1 MQYKAIWKDT
11 FRELSNSIMRF
22 LAILI
27 IIFLGVGFYVGIS
40 ATSPNMLWT
49 ADEYYS
55 KHNLMDYR
63 VLSTYGL
70 TDEDLEDLNNL
81 SGYTVQSH
89 YANDFV
95 VENYS
100 ETIRL
105 YSYNLEN
112 GQSINDYSIVEGR
125 LPETSGEI
133 ALDSNEGFLSDVQ
146 IGDKITLESGEDT
159 GNPEDNLEHQ
169 TFEVVGFVRSPLF
182 IELGSRGNTTIG
194 SGSLNGFG
202 VISEE
207 DYNAEIQTEAY
218 LTLKNSENFEAYTDE
233 YEAII
238 DEHTDELNNL
248 LADLET
254 RRTEEIQN
262 EIQQEIDDGRAEIEE
277 AEQELADAE
286 AELDEARAELD
297 EGWEEYENGVAEL
310 EEQTANARQEINVNE
325 AQLQEELNNL
335 NTQEQNLI
343 QQREALQTE
352 LNNLASADEDIATGR
367 EQLEQGINE
376 INTGISEIESNLP
389 EMAAGLAEMDR
400 QEQQLNEQKAQLE
413 VALENPEADQEIILA
428 QIAVIDEGLLR
439 LNQERE
445 SLSQTYEEINNQLGS
460 LTQRRT
466 ELQTELNN
474 LNTQEQELIAG
485 RNALNDGIQQINNGL
500 AQIEEGRQQINTG
513 FNEIAEARATL
524 ETETANAQTELADA
538 EAELNEAEADYQ
550 AGLATFEDERQT
562 AQEEIVDGR
571 AELEDAEQELAD
583 LPAPEYM
590 LFDRSDNP
598 GYLEYK
604 DNADRLSIIAMVF
617 PGFFFLIAI
626 FISFTT
632 MTRMVDE
639 EREYIGIM
647 KSLGYANHQILTKF
661 ITYAVLA
668 TSVGAILGLIAGYT
682 LIPELIFFAY
692 SSMYNFPKMLLQ
704 GYTLYTT
711 IALVAAFVSTVGAS
725 LLAVQ
730 HSLKTNAASLLQPK
744 APKRGSRIWL
754 ERIPFI
760 WRRLSFNYKITF
772 RNVFRYKSRMLM
784 TIFGIAGSTGLILTG
799 FGISDSIGDIPQIQ
813 YGEINQFQAYVALD
827 PNLEPA
833 ELESHKETIQNDDRI
848 NDALLVTQDSATA
861 DNEELNEQ
869 NISIFVP
876 NDTDRLD
883 DFVKLMDYEEGT
895 VQTLDDSGAYITQ
908 KLAQLFEVEVGDQLE
923 IMSED
928 NEEWVVD
935 VSGIVENYIG
945 HTLYMTPEYYEEMT
959 GSENGEPNLQ
969 LIKYDTNAVDETE
982 IGRDL
987 MNTDEVI
994 GVNYVTDVAQNFS
1007 GTLDSL
1013 DLITQILVISAAALA
1028 FIVLYNL
1035 TNINVSERQREL
1047 STIKVLGSYDHE
1059 VTMYIYRENIIL
1071 TVLGIFVGFGFGT
1084 VLTNFIMNT
1093 MEIDMLVFGREI
1105 HLSSYVYSGLLTVL
1119 FSIIVMIVIH
1129 YQLKRIDMVEA
1140 LKAND

>member
-55 KHNLMDYR
+55 NHNLMDYR

-70 TDEDLEDLNNL
+70 TDEDLEDLNAL

-95 VENYS
+95 VEDYS
-100 ETIRL
+100 ESIRL
-105 YSYNLEN
+105 YSYDLEN
-112 GQSINDYSIVEGR
+112 GQSINDYYIVDGR

-133 ALDSNEGFLSDVQ
+133 ALDSQESFLSDVQ
-146 IGDKITLESGEDT
+146 IGDRISLESGEDN
-159 GNPEDNLEHQ
+159 GNPENNLHQQ

-207 DYNAEIQTEAY
+207 DYNAEIRTEAY
-218 LTLKNSENFEAYTDE
+218 ITVENTENFEAYTDE
-233 YEAII
+233 YEAMIN
-238 DEHTDELNNL
+238 ENADELNHL

-254 RRTEEIQN
+254 RRAEEIEN

-286 AELDEARAELD
+286 TELEEARVELD
-297 EGWEEYENGVAEL
+297 EGWQEYENGVAEL
-310 EEQTANARQEINVNE
+310 EEQTANARQEINANE
-325 AQLQEELNNL
+325 AQLQEELDNL

-343 QQREALQTE
+343 QQRDELQTE
-352 LNNLASADEDIATGR
+352 LNNLAGADEEIAAGR
-367 EQLEQGINE
+367 EQLTDGLAQ
-376 INTGISEIESNLP
+376 IE
-389 EMAAGLAEMDR
+389 AGLAEIEANREAILQGIEEID
-400 QEQQLNEQKAQLE
+400 QAIVELE
-413 VALENPEADQEIILA
+413 AALENPLLPPDTIEEIQA
-428 QIAVIDEGLLR
+428 QITALEK
-439 LNQERE
+439 ERE
-445 SLSQTYEEINNQLGS
+445 EVSTPLQEEEQLIA
-460 LTQRRT
+460 QRT
-466 ELQTELNN
+466 ELQTELDN
-474 LNTQEQELIAG
+474 LNAQEQELIAG

-500 AQIEEGRQQINTG
+500 AQIEDGRQQINAG
-513 FNEIAEARATL
+513 FNELEEARATL

-550 AGLATFEDERQT
+550 EGLETFEDERQT
-562 AQEEIVDGR
+562 AQEEIADGR

-583 LPAPEYM
+583 LPAPEYL

-692 SSMYNFPKMLLQ
+692 SSMYNFPEMLLQ

-711 IALVAAFVSTVGAS
+711 IALIAAFVSTVGAS

-730 HSLKTNAASLLQPK
+730 HSLKSNAASLLQPK

-827 PNLEPA
+827 PNLEPEA
-833 ELESHKETIQNDDRI
+833 LESHKETIQNDARI
-848 NDALLVTQDSATA
+848 GDALLVTQDNATA
-861 DNEELNEQ
+861 NGAELNEQ

-883 DFVKLMDYEEGT
+883 DFVKLMDYKDGA
-895 VQTLDDSGAYITQ
+895 VQALDDSGAYITQ

-923 IMSED
+923 ITSEN

-945 HTLYMTPEYYEEMT
+945 HTLYMTPEYYEKMT

-969 LIKYDTNAVDETE
+969 LIKYDTNEVDETE

-994 GVNYVTDVAQNFS
+994 GVNYVTDVAQSFS

-1071 TVLGIFVGFGFGT
+1071 TILGIFVGFGFGT
-1084 VLTNFIMNT
+1084 VLTNFIMDT

-1105 HLSSYVYSGLLTVL
+1105 HLRSYVYSGLLTVL
-1119 FSIIVMIVIH
+1119 FSVVIMIVIH
-1129 YQLKRIDMVEA
+1129 YQLKRINMVEA

>member
-55 KHNLMDYR
+55 NHNLMDYR

-70 TDEDLEDLNNL
+70 TDEDLEDLNAL
-81 SGYTVQSH
+81 SGYNVQSH

-95 VENYS
+95 VEDYS
-100 ETIRL
+100 ESIRL
-105 YSYNLEN
+105 YSYDLEN
-112 GQSINDYSIVEGR
+112 GQSTNDYYIVEGR

-133 ALDSNEGFLSDVQ
+133 ALDSQESFLSDVQ
-146 IGDKITLESGEDT
+146 IGDRISLDSGEDN
-159 GNPEDNLEHQ
+159 GNPENNLHQQ
-169 TFEVVGFVRSPLF
+169 TFEVVGFVKSPLF

-218 LTLKNSENFEAYTDE
+218 LTVENTENFEAYTDE
-233 YEAII
+233 YEAMINENAN
-238 DEHTDELNNL
+238 DLNHL

-254 RRTEEIQN
+254 RRAEEIEN

-286 AELDEARAELD
+286 TELEEARVELD
-297 EGWEEYENGVAEL
+297 EGWQEYENGVAEL
-310 EEQTANARQEINVNE
+310 EEQTANARQEINANE
-325 AQLQEELNNL
+325 AQLQEELDNL

-343 QQREALQTE
+343 QQREELQTE
-352 LNNLASADEDIATGR
+352 LNSLAGADEEIAAGR
-367 EQLEQGINE
+367 EQLTDGLAQ
-376 INTGISEIESNLP
+376 IE
-389 EMAAGLAEMDR
+389 AGLAEIENNR
-400 QEQQLNEQKAQLE
+400 PEIEANISRINNEIETLQTTRTELEQMLE
-413 VALENPEADQEIILA
+413 VPGLTEDEIQRIETEIEGVNAGLNTLEER
-428 QIAVIDEGLLR
+428 LR
-439 LNQERE
+439 QVRTPLIEK
-445 SLSQTYEEINNQLGS
+445 EELIQ
-460 LTQRRT
+460 QRT
-466 ELQTELNN
+466 ELQTELDN
-474 LNTQEQELIAG
+474 LNAQEQELIAG

-500 AQIEEGRQQINTG
+500 AQIEDGRQQINAG
-513 FNEIAEARATL
+513 FNELEEARTTL
-524 ETETANAQTELADA
+524 ETETASAQTELGDV
-538 EAELNEAEADYQ
+538 EAELNEAEANYQ
-550 AGLATFEDERQT
+550 EGLETFEDERQT
-562 AQEEIVDGR
+562 AQEEIADGR

-583 LPAPEYM
+583 LPAPEY
-590 LFDRSDNP
+590 LLLDRSDNP

-692 SSMYNFPKMLLQ
+692 SSMYNFPEMLLQ

-711 IALVAAFVSTVGAS
+711 IALIAAFVSTVGAS

-730 HSLKTNAASLLQPK
+730 HSLKSNAASLLQPK

-827 PNLEPA
+827 PNLEPEA
-833 ELESHKETIQNDDRI
+833 LESHKETIQNDARI
-848 NDALLVTQDSATA
+848 DDGLLVTQDSATA
-861 DNEELNEQ
+861 NRAELNEQ

-876 NDTDRLD
+876 NDTNRLD

-923 IMSED
+923 IMSEN
-928 NEEWVVD
+928 NEEWVID

-969 LIKYDTNAVDETE
+969 LIKYDTNEVDETE

-994 GVNYVTDVAQNFS
+994 GVNYVTDVAQSFS

-1071 TVLGIFVGFGFGT
+1071 TILGIFVGFGFGT
-1084 VLTNFIMNT
+1084 VLTNFIMDT

-1105 HLSSYVYSGLLTVL
+1105 HLSSYVYSGLLTIL
-1119 FSIIVMIVIH
+1119 FSVVVMIVIH
-1129 YQLKRIDMVEA
+1129 YQLKRINMVEA

>member
-27 IIFLGVGFYVGIS
+27 IIMLGVGFYVGIS

-55 KHNLMDYR
+55 NHNLMDYR

-70 TDEDLEDLNNL
+70 TDKDLKDLNAL

-95 VENYS
+95 VKDYS

-105 YSYNLEN
+105 YSYDLKN
-112 GQSINDYSIVEGR
+112 GQSINNYYITEGR

-133 ALDSNEGFLSDVQ
+133 ALDSNESFLSNIQ
-146 IGDKITLESGEDT
+146 IGDVISLESGEDN
-159 GNPEDNLEHQ
+159 GNPENNLHQQ
-169 TFEVVGFVRSPLF
+169 TFEVVGFVKSPLF
-182 IELGSRGNTTIG
+182 IESGSRGNTTIG
-194 SGSLNGFG
+194 SGSLKGFG
-202 VISEE
+202 VIPEE
-207 DYNAEIQTEAY
+207 DYSADIQTEAY
-218 LTLKNSENFEAYTDE
+218 LTVENTENIETYTDE

-238 DEHTDELNNL
+238 DKNKNELNNF

-254 RRTEEIQN
+254 RRTEEIKN
-262 EIQQEIDDGRAEIEE
+262 EIQEEIDDGRAEIEE
-277 AEQELADAE
+277 AEQQLADAE
-286 AELDEARAELD
+286 AEIKEARLELD
-297 EGWEEYENGVAEL
+297 EGWKKYEKGVIEL
-310 EEQTANARQEINVNE
+310 EKQTTNAQQEINANKV
-325 AQLQEELNNL
+325 QLQEELSNL
-335 NTQEQNLI
+335 NRQEQSLS
-343 QQREALQTE
+343 QQREELQTE
-352 LNNLASADEDIATGR
+352 LNNLAGADEEIAAGR
-367 EQLEQGINE
+367 EQIEQGINE
-376 INTGISEIESNLP
+376 INVGINRIKSNIPEIT
-389 EMAAGLAEMDR
+389 AGLKAMNS

-413 VALENPEADQEIILA
+413 VVLENPKADQETTLV
-428 QIAVIDEGLLR
+428 QIAAIDKGLLR
-439 LNQERE
+439 LNQEKE
-445 SLSQTYEEINNQLGS
+445 SLQQTYEDLNNQLS
-460 LTQRRT
+460 ALLQQRS
-466 ELQTELNN
+466 ELKNQLNN
-474 LNTQEQELIAG
+474 LNEQEQELIAG
-485 RNALNDGIQQINNGL
+485 QNALNDGIQQINNGL
-500 AQIEEGRQQINTG
+500 VQVKNGRQQINNG
-513 FNEIAEARATL
+513 FNKLEEAQATL
-524 ETETANAQTELADA
+524 ETETANAETELKNSK
-538 EAELNEAEADYQ
+538 AELNKAEADYQ
-550 AGLATFEDERQT
+550 KGLETFEDERQI
-562 AQEEIVDGR
+562 AQEEIADGR
-571 AELEDAEQELAD
+571 LELEDAEQKLDD
-583 LPAPEYM
+583 LPAPEYL

-647 KSLGYANHQILTKF
+647 KSLGYANHHILTKF

-682 LIPELIFFAY
+682 LIPKLIFFAY
-692 SSMYNFPKMLLQ
+692 SSMYNLPDILLQ
-704 GYTLYTT
+704 GYTRYTT
-711 IALVAAFVSTVGAS
+711 IALIASFVSTVGAS
-725 LLAVQ
+725 LLAVR
-730 HSLKTNAASLLQPK
+730 HSLKSNAASLLQPK
-744 APKRGSRIWL
+744 APKGGSRIWL

-760 WRRLSFNYKITF
+760 WRRLSFNHKITF

-827 PNLEPA
+827 PNLEPEA
-833 ELESHKETIQNDDRI
+833 LENHIETIKNDDRI

-861 DNEELNEQ
+861 NSKDLNEQ

-876 NDTDRLD
+876 NDINELNH
-883 DFVKLMDYEEGT
+883 FVNLMDYKEGT
-895 VQTLDDSGAYITQ
+895 VQSLDNSGAYITQ
-908 KLAQLFEVEVGDQLE
+908 KLAQLFNVEAGDQLK
-923 IMSED
+923 ITSEN
-928 NEEWVVD
+928 NETWVVNI
-935 VSGIVENYIG
+935 SGVVKNYIG
-945 HTLYMTPEYYEEMT
+945 HTLYMTPEYYEEIT
-959 GSENGEPNLQ
+959 GSKNKEPNLQ
-969 LIKYDTNAVDETE
+969 LIKYDKNKVNEAE

-987 MNTDEVI
+987 MNTDQVI
-994 GVNYVTDVAQNFS
+994 GVSYVTDVAQSFS

-1035 TNINVSERQREL
+1035 TNINVSERKREL

-1071 TVLGIFVGFGFGT
+1071 TVIGIFLGFGFGT
-1084 VLTNFIMNT
+1084 VLTNFIMGT

-1105 HLSSYVYSGLLTVL
+1105 HLSSYIYSGLLTIL
-1119 FSIIVMIVIH
+1119 FSVVVMIVIH
-1129 YQLKRIDMVEA
+1129 YQLKRINMVEA